1 MVLSLITPKV
11 KVSLLTPEQK
21 AIRKARTSN
30 TLAIRELIKL
40 RENRG

>member
-11 KVSLLTPEQK
+11 KVSLLTAEQK

-30 TLAIRELIKL
+30 TLAIRELMK
-40 RENRG
+40 RAEKR